1 MSDIIKFNFNDHE
14 LEVAYGSN
22 GELLFHANTICTIL
36 GFGNPR
42 QALTTHVDADDVHK
56 LDAPTN
62 GGIQQVNYVNE
73 SGLYALTLGCTKP
86 QDHTVRVVLDDDN
99 QPMFVAKDVADIL
112 GYADT
117 RKAISAHCKGEQ
129 KYHPLE
135 TNGGMQST
143 RVIYEPDL
151 YRLIFGSKL
160 PSAFNI

>member
-62 GGIQQVNYVNE
+62 GGIQQVNY
-73 SGLYALTLGCTKP
+73 
-86 QDHTVRVVLDDDN
+86 
-99 QPMFVAKDVADIL
+99 
-112 GYADT
+112 
-117 RKAISAHCKGEQ
+117 
-129 KYHPLE
+129 
-135 TNGGMQST
+135 
-143 RVIYEPDL
+143 EPDL